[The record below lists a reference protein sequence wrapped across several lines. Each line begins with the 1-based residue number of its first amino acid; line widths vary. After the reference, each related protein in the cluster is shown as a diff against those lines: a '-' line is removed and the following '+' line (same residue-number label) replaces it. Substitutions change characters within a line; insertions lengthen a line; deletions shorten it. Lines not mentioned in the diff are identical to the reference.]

1 MQIYAPVFTQ
11 IDGNI
16 KYITD
21 DVKMVKIIFKRAHYI
36 IYYINYLPKTS
47 IFNSLE

>member
-1 MQIYAPVFTQ
+1 MQIYALVFTQ

-16 KYITD
+16 KYIT